1 MSYTRLKRNALR
13 TDWTE
18 DRQQVALAEYA
29 DELVRLYVDYLLN
42 YHCAGW
48 APVSFMFAGV
58 IPGGGGDGEEDPS
71 MVAARMYRDITRA
84 EQDALY
90 YVGQLKPRT
99 QIALLIDSYSQRG
112 HQGKNRLSRERVC
125 QPDTW
130 RRLVAELSLTR
141 IHHQHLGLIE
151 VMSRK
156 TLNNQVSKGRQMLAR
171 VILSSNQLQ
180 AA

>member
-18 DRQQVALAEYA
+18 ERRQKAVREYA
-29 DELVRLYVDYLLN
+29 DELVRLHVDYLLN

-48 APVSFMFAGV
+48 APVSFMFAGLF
-58 IPGGGGDGEEDPS
+58 PGGGGGEEDPS
-71 MVAARMYRDITRA
+71 MVAARMYCEATSA
-84 EQDALY
+84 ERDALY
-90 YVGQLKPRT
+90 YVGQLQPRT

-112 HQGKNRLSRERVC
+112 YQGKNRLSRERVC
-125 QPDTW
+125 QPDNW

-141 IHHQHLGLIE
+141 IHHQQPGLIE

-156 TLNNQVSKGRQMLAR
+156 TLSNQVSKGRQMLAR
-171 VILSSNQLQ
+171 VIIEN
-180 AA
+180 